1 MNVFQMSSEKSI
13 KKLQEKS
20 RSIIDVFSKTI
31 DELSVVNSDI
41 KLLSEEKVAEKAKID
56 EELALLANQEASNQ
70 KVIENIKKVF
80 I

>member
-1 MNVFQMSSEKSI
+1 MSSEKSI